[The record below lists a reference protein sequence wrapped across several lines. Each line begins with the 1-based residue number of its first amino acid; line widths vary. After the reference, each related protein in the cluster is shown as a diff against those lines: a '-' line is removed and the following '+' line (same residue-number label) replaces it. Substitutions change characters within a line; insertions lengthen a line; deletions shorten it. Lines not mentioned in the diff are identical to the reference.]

1 MQLQQQMGGMGGGL
15 GGMGG
20 FGGMGGLGGMG
31 GFGGFGQQPQQQ
43 GDPKEIYKSQ
53 LEQLKNM
60 GFTNEN
66 VNIEALKASG
76 GNVEVAVERLLNMM
90 PWSHSLS
97 LFIWNLQNLYLKFG
111 QIINPSI
118 KNQYNWNKKIIR
130 KIQLKL
136 PLRPMFSLI
145 NHPL

>member
-90 PWSHSLS
+90 P
-97 LFIWNLQNLYLKFG
+97 
-111 QIINPSI
+111 
-118 KNQYNWNKKIIR
+118 
-130 KIQLKL
+130 
-136 PLRPMFSLI
+136 
-145 NHPL
+145 